1 MSHHN
6 TLNTRLLP
14 LSILISSL
22 VSGGVVAAS
31 TTAGTP
37 NISNGNNTQITSYQ
51 SASNNVVFNKSP
63 EDILLEAYFPKGQ
76 TSTQQMQNTAEAK
89 IAEMRSEHQQKLA
102 QFRDTVSRL
111 PSEKKK
117 QADREL
123 AAIENIYAQELL
135 SVEAALAYAKDQ
147 STDNKNKLL
156 QAAKN
161 EFVANLELKAPGQF
175 TPEEAGSLFNL
186 SLTKDQSTLS
196 SVIQQKI
203 TAIELQQQ
211 ADQDTLNKLQDYLNQ
226 DLITPEQKEKLVTQ
240 LADKKAKLDEQAVAK
255 QALEAAEKVAKA
267 ANIAAAKLQI
277 QSYFANSKA
286 KIAEI
291 DKTEAEAKQRELDH
305 KKEAAI
311 TEVNQ
316 AWNAST
322 SDLEDKLQDLIDD
335 PNTSATDRDK
345 AEAAQKAIAKAAAAK
360 KLVDDKTIAYTAAE
374 NHVQDTTDKLDTA
387 KLQKFDANTALTI
400 KTDEMNT
407 AVAELAQFNKATNPA
422 VDMPVLNKIIAQ
434 SEQQTVVANTEAI
447 DTKVSGGTQN
457 VEKDGKIIG
466 SIISEDGTVNL
477 AVGAEARNTVVGQGT
492 INNIGGTDHNSVI
505 NDGGK
510 LALAGADKDKI
521 AKSHNAQINT
531 GGAAEVGADSEIH
544 GLTSTG
550 GAVALKDGAKAFNT
564 TIDGGTLTI
573 EKGANAQHTSLI
585 DTHLK
590 LFEDAT
596 ADETKVAKD
605 AVFTLKTDA
614 KTRGTELLADNS
626 QFILE
631 QGSSAIDTRVQNGTM
646 TVNDGASA
654 DGVNV
659 TDVGTLTLKSGA
671 VVKDAKIFDGAA
683 TFTLDSGATATNTQ
697 LHFAKL
703 ELVKGATANGTQ
715 LNSSSVFTLQD
726 GTETK
731 DTFVSD
737 SQFIVKDNAT
747 ANATTLNSGEF
758 IVDGTA
764 NNSTV
769 AGGKFTLNKGA
780 TANATILNSGEFIV
794 DGTANNTTLNSGE
807 FIVDGTAN
815 NSTVAGGKFA
825 LNKGATADM
834 TTLNSG
840 EFIVDGTA
848 NNTTLNSGKFSVD
861 GTANNTTL
869 NSGEFIVDG
878 TAKDTTVSGGK
889 FALNK
894 GATADNTT
902 LSSGEFSVDGTANNT
917 TVKGGKFNLMARAQ
931 AHQLVVENGSAL
943 IAGDLVN
950 AKFNGGTVIFDKAA
964 NIGGT
969 VIFDKN
975 ANIDGT
981 INANKDSIINL
992 HEGAKT
998 AKADLILAGKM
1009 ELIAA
1014 DIAQITAKSAGRAAF
1029 AGSTGK
1035 PAQFAFK
1042 NVELAGGSID
1052 MSKSNA
1058 QLTMASLAG
1067 RGNFKLGS
1075 ALYNHATAP
1084 LNVTGNANGE
1094 FDIQIDASG
1103 VAPTNLSIVDVKG
1116 ANTARFALSN
1126 GPINLG
1132 NYKHNLVSDG
1142 KGGFKLVAD
1151 KTALTPGAAGILAV
1165 ANTTPTI
1172 FNAELSSIQN
1182 RLDKQSASAN
1192 ESGVW
1197 LTYLNDNYDVKGTAT
1212 NFKQKLNGMTLGG
1225 DKAMELGEAVFSIGA
1240 FASHSSSNIKSD
1252 YQSSGSVESNSLGAY
1267 AQYLANS
1274 GYYLNGVLKTNQ
1286 FKQNLNINAKD
1297 NNASSNANF
1306 SGLGLA
1312 VKAGKHITIDELYVS
1327 PFAAMSSFTSGKS
1340 QYQLSN
1346 GMEAQSQ
1353 GARTTTGTIG
1363 MNTGYRFVLNS
1374 GAEIKPYAI
1383 FSVDHDLMA
1392 KNHVMINN
1400 ELFDNSLKGTRANA
1414 GVGVNVNL
1422 TSNLSVGSEVK
1433 VSKGKNIATPMTIN
1447 MGVAYTF

>member
-22 VSGGVVAAS
+22 VSGGAAAGVVPTYS
-31 TTAGTP
+31 
-37 NISNGNNTQITSYQ
+37 NIKDLS
-51 SASNNVVFNKSP
+51 
-63 EDILLEAYFPKGQ
+63 LQ
-76 TSTQQMQNTAEAK
+76 TNLTKVPTGPFTR
-89 IAEMRSEHQQKLA
+89 IAEGGSFLITVDSTG
-102 QFRDTVSRL
+102 DTVQENTL
-111 PSEKKK
+111 QEKSIFEKLS
-117 QADREL
+117 DYL
-123 AAIENIYAQELL
+123 AAG
-135 SVEAALAYAKDQ
+135 
-147 STDNKNKLL
+147 
-156 QAAKN
+156 
-161 EFVANLELKAPGQF
+161 F
-175 TPEEAGSLFNL
+175 
-186 SLTKDQSTLS
+186 
-196 SVIQQKI
+196 I
-203 TAIELQQQ
+203 TE
-211 ADQDTLNKLQDYLNQ
+211 
-226 DLITPEQKEKLVTQ
+226 EQKEKWQENLERLDEKNTALASAQEAANLATKASEKASQDAAKMKELSEAKGKEIVAKEEEIEGLKNTLSTNNEDKKTTIEALALSPDDANIVKQVTDLLASSKEELTAKNSA
-240 LADKKAKLDEQAVAK
+240 LADKIMELATATEAKKQHDAKIKELDDKLTELGTKLTDAEDNKTAILEKAVTDAEENKTAAENDADSDFAKAKVKHETTKNNLISGNDTEK
-255 QALEAAEKVAKA
+255 QEALENKENYERLVKDFDEAIET
-267 ANIAAAKLQI
+267 AKL
-277 QSYFANSKA
+277 AVTEKT
-286 KIAEI
+286 AEI
-291 DKTEAEAKQRELDH
+291 QQLEHEQSEITDQKDTAQNEKTQ
-305 KKEAAI
+305 
-311 TEVNQ
+311 
-316 AWNAST
+316 
-322 SDLEDKLQDLIDD
+322 IDD
-335 PNTSATDRDK
+335 NLTDKKNAKDTAKDAKDIAKDALTK
-345 AEAAQKAIAKAAAAK
+345 AEAADKAIKEAEAAKTTLTAAQAEQQKLTDELESIKADYSTAKTAQEAAALDLTAKTGELDLAQKAVKD
-360 KLVDDKTIAYTAAE
+360 LVDNTPATELPTANKTIAQGNPDTVAA
-374 NHVQDTTDKLDTA
+374 DT
-387 KLQKFDANTALTI
+387 
-400 KTDEMNT
+400 
-407 AVAELAQFNKATNPA
+407 VA
-422 VDMPVLNKIIAQ
+422 IG
-434 SEQQTVVANTEAI
+434 
-447 DTKVSGGTQN
+447 TKVAGGTQD
-457 VEKDGKIIG
+457 VAKDGKIIG

-477 AVGAEARNTVVGQGT
+477 AVGAEARNTVVDQGT

-510 LALAGADKDKI
+510 LILAGTTTQVPNGDDVINI

-531 GGAAEVGADSEIH
+531 GGTAEVGANSEIH
-544 GLTSTG
+544 NLSSTG
-550 GAVALKDGAKAFNT
+550 GAVALKDGAKAFD
-564 TIDGGTLTI
+564 TIINGGTFTI
-573 EKGANAQHTSLI
+573 EKGADAQHTSL
-585 DTHLK
+585 TNAHLE
-590 LFEDAT
+590 LIEGAT
-596 ADETKVAKD
+596 ADDTK
-605 AVFTLKTDA
+605 
-614 KTRGTELLADNS
+614 LANHS
-626 QFILE
+626 
-631 QGSSAIDTRVQNGTM
+631 
-646 TVNDGASA
+646 
-654 DGVNV
+654 
-659 TDVGTLTLKSGA
+659 
-671 VVKDAKIFDGAA
+671 
-683 TFTLDSGATATNTQ
+683 TFTLLDGATTT
-697 LHFAKL
+697 
-703 ELVKGATANGTQ
+703 GT
-715 LNSSSVFTLQD
+715 LIN
-726 GTETK
+726 
-731 DTFVSD
+731 SD
-737 SQFIVKDNAT
+737 SQFIVNDNA
-747 ANATTLNSGEF
+747 
-758 IVDGTA
+758 
-764 NNSTV
+764 
-769 AGGKFTLNKGA
+769 
-780 TANATILNSGEFIV
+780 
-794 DGTANNTTLNSGE
+794 TANNTTLNSGE

-825 LNKGATADM
+825 LNKGATANATILNSGDFIVDGTANNTTVAGGKFAVNKGATADT

-848 NNTTLNSGKFSVD
+848 NNTTV
-861 GTANNTTL
+861 T
-869 NSGEFIVDG
+869 
-878 TAKDTTVSGGK
+878 
-889 FALNK
+889 
-894 GATADNTT
+894 
-902 LSSGEFSVDGTANNT
+902 
-917 TVKGGKFNLMARAQ
+917 GGKFNLMARAQ
-931 AHQLVVENGSAL
+931 AHKLVVENGSAL
-943 IAGDLVN
+943 IAGNLVD
-950 AKFNGGTVIFDKAA
+950 AAFNGGTIIFDKAA

-969 VIFDKN
+969 VIFDKAAN
-975 ANIDGT
+975 IGGTATFDKAANIDGT

-992 HEGAKT
+992 HEGVKT

-1014 DIAQITAKSAGRAAF
+1014 DIAQTTAKSAGRAAF

-1067 RGNFKLGS
+1067 KGNFKLGS

-1084 LNVTGNANGE
+1084 LNVTGDANGE

-1252 YQSSGSVESNSLGAY
+1252 YQSSGSVKSNSLGAY
-1267 AQYLANS
+1267 AQYLTNS

-1286 FKQNLNINAKD
+1286 FKQNLNINAKGS
-1297 NNASSNANF
+1297 NASSNANF

-1392 KNHVMINN
+1392 KNDVMINN

>member
-22 VSGGVVAAS
+22 VSGGAAAGVVPTYS
-31 TTAGTP
+31 
-37 NISNGNNTQITSYQ
+37 NIKDLS
-51 SASNNVVFNKSP
+51 
-63 EDILLEAYFPKGQ
+63 LQ
-76 TSTQQMQNTAEAK
+76 TNLTKVPTGPFTR
-89 IAEMRSEHQQKLA
+89 IAEGGSFLITVDSTG
-102 QFRDTVSRL
+102 DTVQENTL
-111 PSEKKK
+111 QEKSIFEKLS
-117 QADREL
+117 DYL
-123 AAIENIYAQELL
+123 AAG
-135 SVEAALAYAKDQ
+135 
-147 STDNKNKLL
+147 
-156 QAAKN
+156 
-161 EFVANLELKAPGQF
+161 F
-175 TPEEAGSLFNL
+175 
-186 SLTKDQSTLS
+186 
-196 SVIQQKI
+196 I
-203 TAIELQQQ
+203 TE
-211 ADQDTLNKLQDYLNQ
+211 
-226 DLITPEQKEKLVTQ
+226 EQKEKWKENLERLDEKNTALASAQEAANLATKASEKASQDAAKMKELSEAKGKEIVAKEEEIEGLKNTLSTNNEDKKTTIEALALSPDDANIVKQVTDLLVSSKEELAAKNSA
-240 LADKKAKLDEQAVAK
+240 LADKIMELVTATEAKKQHDAKIKELQDKLSELGTKLTDAEDNKTAILDKAVTDAKENKTAAENDVNSDFAKAKAKHERTKNDLGDQDDAKRGTAEQNQKEYNDLVK
-255 QALEAAEKVAKA
+255 IFDDK
-267 ANIAAAKLQI
+267 IAAAKL
-277 QSYFANSKA
+277 AVTEKT
-286 KIAEI
+286 AEI
-291 DKTEAEAKQRELDH
+291 QQLEHEQSEITDQKDTAQNEKTQ
-305 KKEAAI
+305 
-311 TEVNQ
+311 
-316 AWNAST
+316 
-322 SDLEDKLQDLIDD
+322 IDD
-335 PNTSATDRDK
+335 NLTDKKNAKDTAKDAKDIAKDALTK
-345 AEAAQKAIAKAAAAK
+345 AEAADKAIKEAEAAKTTLTAAQAEQQKLTDELESIKADYSTAKTAQEAAALDLTAKTGELDLAQKAVKD
-360 KLVDDKTIAYTAAE
+360 LVDNTPATELPTANKTIAQGNPDTVAA
-374 NHVQDTTDKLDTA
+374 DT
-387 KLQKFDANTALTI
+387 
-400 KTDEMNT
+400 
-407 AVAELAQFNKATNPA
+407 VA
-422 VDMPVLNKIIAQ
+422 IG
-434 SEQQTVVANTEAI
+434 
-447 DTKVSGGTQN
+447 TKVAGGTQD
-457 VEKDGKIIG
+457 VAKDGKIIG

-477 AVGAEARNTVVGQGT
+477 AVGAEARNTVVDQGT

-510 LALAGADKDKI
+510 LILAGTTTQVPNGDDVINI

-531 GGAAEVGADSEIH
+531 GGTAEVGANSEIH
-544 GLTSTG
+544 NLSSTG
-550 GAVALKDGAKAFNT
+550 GAVALKDGAKAFD
-564 TIDGGTLTI
+564 TIINGGTFTI
-573 EKGANAQHTSLI
+573 EKGADAQHTSL
-585 DTHLK
+585 TNAHLE
-590 LFEDAT
+590 LIEGAT
-596 ADETKVAKD
+596 ADDTK
-605 AVFTLKTDA
+605 
-614 KTRGTELLADNS
+614 LANHS
-626 QFILE
+626 
-631 QGSSAIDTRVQNGTM
+631 
-646 TVNDGASA
+646 
-654 DGVNV
+654 
-659 TDVGTLTLKSGA
+659 
-671 VVKDAKIFDGAA
+671 
-683 TFTLDSGATATNTQ
+683 TFTLLDGATTT
-697 LHFAKL
+697 
-703 ELVKGATANGTQ
+703 GT
-715 LNSSSVFTLQD
+715 LIN
-726 GTETK
+726 
-731 DTFVSD
+731 SD
-737 SQFIVKDNAT
+737 SQFIVNDNA
-747 ANATTLNSGEF
+747 
-758 IVDGTA
+758 
-764 NNSTV
+764 
-769 AGGKFTLNKGA
+769 
-780 TANATILNSGEFIV
+780 
-794 DGTANNTTLNSGE
+794 TANNTTLNSGE

-825 LNKGATADM
+825 VNKGATADITTLSSGDFIVDGTANNTTVTGGKFAVNKGATADT

-848 NNTTLNSGKFSVD
+848 NNTTVTGGKFAVNKGATADITTLSSGDFIVD
-861 GTANNTTL
+861 GTANNSTVAGGKFAVNKGATADTTTL

-878 TAKDTTVSGGK
+878 TA
-889 FALNK
+889 
-894 GATADNTT
+894 
-902 LSSGEFSVDGTANNT
+902 NNT
-917 TVKGGKFNLMARAQ
+917 TVTGGKFNLMARAQ
-931 AHQLVVENGSAL
+931 AHKLVVENGSAL
-943 IAGDLVN
+943 IAGNLVD
-950 AKFNGGTVIFDKAA
+950 AAFNGGTIIFDKAA

-969 VIFDKN
+969 VIFDKAAN
-975 ANIDGT
+975 IGGTATFDKAANIDGT

-992 HEGAKT
+992 HEGVKT

-1014 DIAQITAKSAGRAAF
+1014 DIAQTTAKSAGRAAF

-1067 RGNFKLGS
+1067 KGNFKLGS

-1084 LNVTGNANGE
+1084 LNVTGDANGE

-1197 LTYLNDNYDVKGTAT
+1197 LTYLNDSYDVKGTAT

-1252 YQSSGSVESNSLGAY
+1252 YQSSGSVKSNSLGAY
-1267 AQYLANS
+1267 AQYLTNS

-1286 FKQNLNINAKD
+1286 FKQNLNINAKGS
-1297 NNASSNANF
+1297 NASSNANF

-1392 KNHVMINN
+1392 KNDVMINN

>member
-22 VSGGVVAAS
+22 VSGGAAAGVVPTYS
-31 TTAGTP
+31 
-37 NISNGNNTQITSYQ
+37 NIKDLS
-51 SASNNVVFNKSP
+51 
-63 EDILLEAYFPKGQ
+63 LQ
-76 TSTQQMQNTAEAK
+76 TNLTLAPTGPFTR
-89 IAEMRSEHQQKLA
+89 IAEGGSFLITNDTIG
-102 QFRDTVSRL
+102 DTVQENTL
-111 PSEKKK
+111 QEKSIFEKLS
-117 QADREL
+117 DYL
-123 AAIENIYAQELL
+123 AAG
-135 SVEAALAYAKDQ
+135 
-147 STDNKNKLL
+147 
-156 QAAKN
+156 
-161 EFVANLELKAPGQF
+161 F
-175 TPEEAGSLFNL
+175 
-186 SLTKDQSTLS
+186 
-196 SVIQQKI
+196 I
-203 TAIELQQQ
+203 TE
-211 ADQDTLNKLQDYLNQ
+211 
-226 DLITPEQKEKLVTQ
+226 EQKEKWKENLERLDEKNTALASAQEAANLATEASEKASQDAAKMKELSEAKGKEIVAKEEEIEGLKNTLSTNNEDKKTTIEALQLNPDDADIVKQVTDLLASSKEELTAKNSA
-240 LADKKAKLDEQAVAK
+240 LADKIMELATATEAKKQHDAKIKELDDKLTELRTTLTNAEVNKTAILEKAVTDAEENKTAAENDADSDFAKAKVKHETTKNNLISGNDTEK
-255 QALEAAEKVAKA
+255 QEALENKENYERLVKDFDEAIET
-267 ANIAAAKLQI
+267 AKL
-277 QSYFANSKA
+277 AVTEKT
-286 KIAEI
+286 AEI
-291 DKTEAEAKQRELDH
+291 QQLEHEQSEITDQKDTAQNEKTQ
-305 KKEAAI
+305 
-311 TEVNQ
+311 
-316 AWNAST
+316 
-322 SDLEDKLQDLIDD
+322 IDD
-335 PNTSATDRDK
+335 NLTDKKNAKDTAKDAKDIAKDALTK
-345 AEAAQKAIAKAAAAK
+345 AEAADKAIKEAEAAKTTLTAAQAEQQKLTDELESIKADYSTAKTAQEAAALDLTAKTGELDLAQKAVKD
-360 KLVDDKTIAYTAAE
+360 LVDNTPATELPTANKTIAQGNPDTVAA
-374 NHVQDTTDKLDTA
+374 DT
-387 KLQKFDANTALTI
+387 
-400 KTDEMNT
+400 
-407 AVAELAQFNKATNPA
+407 VA
-422 VDMPVLNKIIAQ
+422 IG
-434 SEQQTVVANTEAI
+434 
-447 DTKVSGGTQN
+447 TKVAGGTQD
-457 VEKDGKIIG
+457 VAKDGKIIG

-477 AVGAEARNTVVGQGT
+477 AVGAEARNTVVDQGT

-510 LALAGADKDKI
+510 LILAGTTTQVPNGDDVINI

-531 GGAAEVGADSEIH
+531 GGTAEVGANSEIH
-544 GLTSTG
+544 NLSSTG
-550 GAVALKDGAKAFNT
+550 GAVALKDGAKAFD
-564 TIDGGTLTI
+564 TIINGGTFTI
-573 EKGANAQHTSLI
+573 EKGADAQHTSL
-585 DTHLK
+585 TNAHLE
-590 LFEDAT
+590 LIEGAT
-596 ADETKVAKD
+596 ADDTK
-605 AVFTLKTDA
+605 
-614 KTRGTELLADNS
+614 LANHS
-626 QFILE
+626 
-631 QGSSAIDTRVQNGTM
+631 
-646 TVNDGASA
+646 
-654 DGVNV
+654 
-659 TDVGTLTLKSGA
+659 
-671 VVKDAKIFDGAA
+671 
-683 TFTLDSGATATNTQ
+683 TFTLLDGATTT
-697 LHFAKL
+697 
-703 ELVKGATANGTQ
+703 GT
-715 LNSSSVFTLQD
+715 LIN
-726 GTETK
+726 
-731 DTFVSD
+731 SD
-737 SQFIVKDNAT
+737 SQFIVNDNA
-747 ANATTLNSGEF
+747 
-758 IVDGTA
+758 
-764 NNSTV
+764 
-769 AGGKFTLNKGA
+769 
-780 TANATILNSGEFIV
+780 
-794 DGTANNTTLNSGE
+794 TANNTTLNSGE

-825 LNKGATADM
+825 LNKGATANATILNSGDFIVDGTANNTTVAGGKFAVNKGATADT

-848 NNTTLNSGKFSVD
+848 NNTTV
-861 GTANNTTL
+861 T
-869 NSGEFIVDG
+869 
-878 TAKDTTVSGGK
+878 
-889 FALNK
+889 
-894 GATADNTT
+894 
-902 LSSGEFSVDGTANNT
+902 
-917 TVKGGKFNLMARAQ
+917 GGKFNLMARAQ
-931 AHQLVVENGSAL
+931 AHKLVVENGSAL
-943 IAGDLVN
+943 IAGNLVD
-950 AKFNGGTVIFDKAA
+950 AAFNGGTIIFDKAA

-969 VIFDKN
+969 VIFDKAAN
-975 ANIDGT
+975 IGGTATFDKAANIDGT

-992 HEGAKT
+992 HEGVKT

-1014 DIAQITAKSAGRAAF
+1014 DIAQTTAKSAGRAAF

-1067 RGNFKLGS
+1067 KGNFKLGS

-1084 LNVTGNANGE
+1084 LNVTGDANGE

-1197 LTYLNDNYDVKGTAT
+1197 LTYLNDSYDVKGTAT

-1252 YQSSGSVESNSLGAY
+1252 YQSSGSVKSNSLGAY

-1286 FKQNLNINAKD
+1286 FKQNLNINAKGS
-1297 NNASSNANF
+1297 NASSNANF

-1392 KNHVMINN
+1392 KNDVMINN